1 MFREFREFAVR
12 GNVIDMAV
20 GIIVGGAFTGVVQS
34 LVRDIIMPP
43 LGYLTGSMDF
53 SHLFVVLREG
63 AVAGPYETLAAARE
77 AGAILVTYGQFATS
91 AVSFVI
97 VAFVVF
103 LLVRYINRLRRPTG
117 APAPISPAIRKCAF
131 CCLDIAVEATRCP
144 HCTSHLQPVGE
155 QGSRDGASG

>member
-1 MFREFREFAVR
+1 MFREFKEFAVR

-53 SHLFVVLREG
+53 SHLFIVLREG
-63 AVAGPYETLAAARE
+63 PVAGPYRTLAAARE
-77 AGAILVTYGQFATS
+77 SGAILVSYGQFVTS
-91 AVSFVI
+91 ALSFLI

-103 LLVRYINRLRRPTG
+103 LMVRYINRLRRP
-117 APAPISPAIRKCAF
+117 ADSPEPVSPAIRKCAY
-131 CCLDIAVEATRCP
+131 CCSDIAVEASRCP
-144 HCTSHLQPVGE
+144 HCTSHLEPAGRQAAP
-155 QGSRDGASG
+155 DGGG